1 MLKSSRPKGGDAASK
16 EEYNKALKWDKYQT
30 SVRDLFNINIDSQ
43 KEPDADAKNQI
54 QKLQDKFSRISQ
66 LKGSTGEP
74 KDRKKP
80 RLFCGEQG
88 IPSMPA
94 GETIAEE
101 ESEKAKE
108 RPAGERSEPDCYS
121 RASVFSEPIRKSKSV
136 NKRIPLSKFDKGDYE
151 KDVDHPCKAGGKA
164 FALTKNDANAIFIC
178 DRGMEFQAKL
188 IAPEEGKSMAKT
200 LMKNRALSDT
210 LLHEMFHLFWNLDDV
225 RKVKFA
231 HKGSD
236 EPEWKDEAQRIPE
249 RDDDLVY
256 GYLASY
262 QLAKYVPK
270 AASKTV
276 ETYVWFAISV
286 FNEDW
291 KFEGKDGEAKK
302 IAWKK

>member
-108 RPAGERSEPDCYS
+108 RPAGRYGAWVYPQ
-121 RASVFSEPIRKSKSV
+121 RKSKSV

-210 LLHEMFHLFWNLDDV
+210 LLHEMFHLFWNRMFNGSILMKLVCGIADRNKQLTMCAKSSSHTRV
-225 RKVKFA
+225 PTNLSGKTKL
-231 HKGSD
+231 KGS
-236 EPEWKDEAQRIPE
+236 PSGMMI
-249 RDDDLVY
+249 
-256 GYLASY
+256 
-262 QLAKYVPK
+262 
-270 AASKTV
+270 
-276 ETYVWFAISV
+276 
-286 FNEDW
+286 
-291 KFEGKDGEAKK
+291 
-302 IAWKK
+302 